1 MKLKY
6 LEKGLIYSMIKTTLW
21 ETRALWFICRS
32 YILMSVCEFVVYVK
46 PFDDNAKSFHSIRDK
61 NPFNRENTTQRSQRR
76 I

>member
-1 MKLKY
+1 
-6 LEKGLIYSMIKTTLW
+6 
-21 ETRALWFICRS
+21 
-32 YILMSVCEFVVYVK
+32 MSVCEFVVYVK